1 MSYILDALKKADAER
16 ERSPVPGLNAH
27 DGGFGIA
34 DRRDGPPWRAIAIG
48 TVVVLAA
55 LLAWLVW
62 GRPDPAPVAAPTP
75 LPVTDARAPVGG
87 AVPMPAPTAA
97 PVPLPLADGS
107 TPVPPPPA
115 MPPPAPRSVPSAGPA
130 PAVPPAVPPA
140 ALPATGAQPPAR
152 APTSVP
158 AMPAAPPPAAGP
170 ATPSASPAPMA
181 ARPGAPGN
189 EPAGARVPTRSEL
202 PADLRAALPAINVS
216 GAVYAPQ
223 PGGRMLFANGLVLRE
238 GDAVAD
244 GLTVERIGTTS
255 SVLVFRGQRFE
266 LPH

>member
-55 LLAWLVW
+55 VLAWLVW
-62 GRPDPAPVAAPTP
+62 GRADSAPPSAPP
-75 LPVTDARAPVGG
+75 QPMPVTDARPAGVG
-87 AVPMPAPTAA
+87 APAPT

-107 TPVPPPPA
+107 TP
-115 MPPPAPRSVPSAGPA
+115 MPPPVMSRPA
-130 PAVPPAVPPA
+130 PAPTRSPA
-140 ALPATGAQPPAR
+140 AAGGVPRPPPVAR
-152 APTSVP
+152 RAEAAPPV
-158 AMPAAPPPAAGP
+158 PAAPPAAQAQAQAPQRAPAPVPAA
-170 ATPSASPAPMA
+170 
-181 ARPGAPGN
+181 
-189 EPAGARVPTRSEL
+189 PAGTRVPTRNEL

-223 PGGRMLFANGLVLRE
+223 PAGRLLFANGLVLRE

-244 GLTVERIGTTS
+244 GLTVERIGASS

>member
-55 LLAWLVW
+55 VLAWLVW
-62 GRPDPAPVAAPTP
+62 GRAGSAPPSAPP
-75 LPVTDARAPVGG
+75 QPMPVTDARPAGVG
-87 AVPMPAPTAA
+87 APAPT

-107 TPVPPPPA
+107 TP
-115 MPPPAPRSVPSAGPA
+115 MPPPVMSRPA
-130 PAVPPAVPPA
+130 PAPTRSPA
-140 ALPATGAQPPAR
+140 AAGDVPRPRPVAKRAEAAPP
-152 APTSVP
+152 V
-158 AMPAAPPPAAGP
+158 PAAPPAAQAQAPQRAPAPVPAA
-170 ATPSASPAPMA
+170 
-181 ARPGAPGN
+181 
-189 EPAGARVPTRSEL
+189 PAGTRVPTRNEL

>member
-55 LLAWLVW
+55 VLAWLVW
-62 GRPDPAPVAAPTP
+62 GRADSAPPSAPP
-75 LPVTDARAPVGG
+75 QPMPVTDARPAGVG
-87 AVPMPAPTAA
+87 AVPSPAPVPVAAPAPT

-107 TPVPPPPA
+107 TP
-115 MPPPAPRSVPSAGPA
+115 MPPPVMSRPA
-130 PAVPPAVPPA
+130 PAPTRSPA
-140 ALPATGAQPPAR
+140 AAGGVPRPPPVAQRAEAAPPEPAARPAAQAQAPQR
-152 APTSVP
+152 APAPV
-158 AMPAAPPPAAGP
+158 PAAPAG
-170 ATPSASPAPMA
+170 T
-181 ARPGAPGN
+181 
-189 EPAGARVPTRSEL
+189 RVPTRNEL

-223 PGGRMLFANGLVLRE
+223 PASRLLFANGLVLRE

-244 GLTVERIGTTS
+244 GLTVERIGASS

>member
-55 LLAWLVW
+55 VLAWLVW
-62 GRPDPAPVAAPTP
+62 GRAGSAPPSAPP
-75 LPVTDARAPVGG
+75 QPMPVTDARPAGVG
-87 AVPMPAPTAA
+87 ALAPT

-107 TPVPPPPA
+107 TP
-115 MPPPAPRSVPSAGPA
+115 MPPPVMSRPA
-130 PAVPPAVPPA
+130 PAPTRSPA
-140 ALPATGAQPPAR
+140 AAGGVPRPPPVAR
-152 APTSVP
+152 RAEAAPPV
-158 AMPAAPPPAAGP
+158 PAAPPAAQAQAQAPQRAPAPVPAA
-170 ATPSASPAPMA
+170 
-181 ARPGAPGN
+181 
-189 EPAGARVPTRSEL
+189 PAGTRVPTRNEL

-223 PGGRMLFANGLVLRE
+223 PAGRLLFANGLVLRE
-238 GDAVAD
+238 GDVVAD
-244 GLTVERIGTTS
+244 GLTVERIGASS

>member
-48 TVVVLAA
+48 TVVLLAT
-55 LLAWLVW
+55 LLAWLLW
-62 GRPDPAPVAAPTP
+62 GRADTAPSAPPTP
-75 LPVTDARAPVGG
+75 MPVTDARG
-87 AVPMPAPTAA
+87 AVGTPTPMPPPAAA

-107 TPVPPPPA
+107 APVPPAARALPA
-115 MPPPAPRSVPSAGPA
+115 AGAA
-130 PAVPPAVPPA
+130 PAVPAVAAALPPPRAPTSPAPSSAGARPAAPAVVQ
-140 ALPATGAQPPAR
+140 LPATGP
-152 APTSVP
+152 APT
-158 AMPAAPPPAAGP
+158 
-170 ATPSASPAPMA
+170 PAPTPA
-181 ARPGAPGN
+181 PAPARPGAPGA
-189 EPAGARVPTRSEL
+189 EPAGARVPTRNEL
-202 PADLRAALPAINVS
+202 PADLRAALPPINVS

-223 PGGRMLFANGLVLRE
+223 PAGRMLFANGLVLRE

-244 GLTVERIGTTS
+244 GLTVERIGATS